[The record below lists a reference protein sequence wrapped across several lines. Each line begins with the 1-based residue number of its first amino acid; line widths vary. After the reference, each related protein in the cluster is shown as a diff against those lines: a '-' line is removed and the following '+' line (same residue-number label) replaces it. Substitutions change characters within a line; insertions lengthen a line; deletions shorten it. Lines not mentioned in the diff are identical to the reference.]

1 MKKIFKLL
9 ICVLIVSCSSD
20 DGGNSPIVGGPSN
33 PNPNPS
39 TPDYLQDQ
47 VNFPIGNT
55 VSAAELAS
63 SSATNT
69 AFKEVLLND
78 YNSITAGNDMKM
90 YNMYMGPNS
99 YDWSDGDAIVAY
111 AKDNDLRVHGHTL
124 LWHPEYAIPNWLENF
139 SGTDAEFETLIKD
152 YIQAAVAHFAD
163 ALDDDGNPI
172 VQSWDVVNEGYDG
185 GALRSTLFQQRIGD
199 DYIAKA
205 FQWAR
210 EADPDVKLF
219 YNDYNIAGTPAK
231 RAAIL
236 NMVSEFQ
243 NNGTP
248 IDGIGMQM
256 HLNHDWPTSDLP
268 LAIQEIANTGLLVH
282 VSELDVK
289 VNYADDLTELTA
301 ERAALQSDQ
310 YQRVSYYYKTIVPT
324 NQQFGITVWGVR
336 DVDSWL
342 YDNGTEW
349 PLMYDADFEPK
360 PAYDGFKD
368 GLNGTN
374 VP

>member
-9 ICVLIVSCSSD
+9 ICVLIVSCSSSD
-20 DGGNSPIVGGPSN
+20 DGGSGPIVGGPT
-33 PNPNPS
+33 NPNPS
-39 TPDYLQDQ
+39 TSDYLKDQ

-63 SSATNT
+63 SSTTNT

-90 YNMYMGPNS
+90 YNMYMGPNN
-99 YDWSDGDAIVAY
+99 YDWSDGDAIVDY
-111 AKDNDLRVHGHTL
+111 ARDNDLRVHGHTL

-139 SGTDAEFETLIKD
+139 SGTDAEFETLVKD
-152 YIQAAVAHFAD
+152 YIQAAVAHFSE
-163 ALDDDGNPI
+163 ALDNEGNPI

-236 NMVSEFQ
+236 NMVSQFQ
-243 NNGTP
+243 TNGTP

-256 HLNHDWPTSDLP
+256 HLNHNWPTSDLP
-268 LAIQEIANTGLLVH
+268 LAIQEIASTGLLVH

-289 VNYADDLTELTA
+289 VNYADDITELTA

-310 YQRVSYYYKTIVPT
+310 YQRVSYYYKTMVPIS
-324 NQQFGITVWGVR
+324 QQFGITIWGVR

-368 GLNGTN
+368 GLNGMD
-374 VP
+374 VQ